1 MTLFADLFVNFRCL
15 YKIYLVTMFFLCCLN
30 VVCFGS
36 IWLPFWLHFHAFGL
50 HLGSFFDDF
59 WLILVSGGSF
69 GRPFLTLGASRQ
81 PEGPQ
86 RRDFIDFWWD
96 FGSILE
102 VIFGVFSYIFLLHF
116 CIWIFIV
123 FLSLCWWFFEDFL
136 INFSS
141 FVDVFSKPFSITF
154 FEWFSES
161 FFIKKTCFLH

>member
-1 MTLFADLFVNFRCL
+1 MLILIPSGVPPAQALGRWILELFVTSFADLFVNFWCL
-15 YKIYLVTMFFLCCLN
+15 YKICFVTMFFLCCLN

-50 HLGSFFDDF
+50 HLGSFFGDF

-86 RRDFIDFWWD
+86 RRDFMDFWWD
-96 FGSILE
+96 FSSILE
-102 VIFGVFSYIFLLHF
+102 VIFGVCSFIFLLHF

-123 FLSLCWWFFEDFL
+123 FFITLLMVFWWFLDQF
-136 INFSS
+136 
-141 FVDVFSKPFSITF
+141 
-154 FEWFSES
+154 
-161 FFIKKTCFLH
+161 